1 MSHGAGLAIAFGI
14 FAIGLVIMLLI
25 EEWTS

>member
-1 MSHGAGLAIAFGI
+1 MSHSAGLAVAFGI

-25 EEWTS
+25 EEWIS